1 MSVAEIAVLPVPRPR
16 RTKPVVE
23 SAVLGMLIFVYT
35 EVMFFAAMLSGYH
48 IDQARSITGVWPP
61 PGEPALPAA
70 ATAVT
75 TVALIASGVAVFL
88 AGRRFRESSAA
99 ALLPLRIAAV
109 LASLFVG
116 WQVYEAVKLVGEGL
130 TLQTSA
136 HSGFFYMI
144 VGSHAV
150 HCVVAIGILAWTLA
164 RIGRGALSAP
174 AFQAVRIF
182 WYFVVGLWPFLYGV
196 VYL

>member
-1 MSVAEIAVLPVPRPR
+1 MSAAEVAVLPLPRPR

-48 IDQARSITGVWPP
+48 IDQARSIEGVWPP
-61 PGEPALPAA
+61 PGEPPLPAA

-75 TVALIASGVAVFL
+75 TVALLASGVAVL
-88 AGRRFRESSAA
+88 VAGRRFRAAPAA
-99 ALLPLRIAAV
+99 ALLPLRVAAV
-109 LASLFVG
+109 LASIFVG
-116 WQVYEAVKLVGEGL
+116 WQVYEAAQLIREGL

-150 HCVVAIGILAWTLA
+150 HCVVAIGILAWTLS
-164 RIGRGALSAP
+164 RIGRGAMSAP
-174 AFQAVRIF
+174 AFSAVRIF